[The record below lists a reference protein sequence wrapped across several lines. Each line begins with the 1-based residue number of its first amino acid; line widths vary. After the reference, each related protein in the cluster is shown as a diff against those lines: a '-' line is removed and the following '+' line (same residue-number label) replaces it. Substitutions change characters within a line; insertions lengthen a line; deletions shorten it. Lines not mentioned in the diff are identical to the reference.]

1 MKDTIYIIHAEAL
14 RREMGSDTTLQYDLF
29 RLITAV
35 QGLVNREEPELY
47 LFWQEAD
54 PFWLDYMQKEGNFL
68 HGRNRVELCDWSS
81 FIEHYGTFI
90 AEHGLIL
97 WDGAVPATANA
108 AMTACGV
115 DGYIPVRGGSEA
127 YRRITAETG
136 APVVIDLTGK
146 FTGAGTVFGT
156 DRPSSGSAKC
166 DAYLWAL
173 ETYMDRCHPTILFY
187 TLDGIH
193 WRSSEP
199 YYPDLGNAFVFNM
212 DYAVSRSAFVFD
224 LSSYDDEVPCDD
236 PNQPLGCDFAVMQE
250 ILARHY
256 VLADGRM
263 TTVCGFNPWQLK
275 YTTHG
280 SHGMHAPV
288 DAEWHLTEVLSAYNC
303 IKDADA
309 FGYCGLANASVY
321 SHFPLKAH
329 YRNRKPKGYETFD
342 AAKVF
347 DPTKT
352 YVLFYVGDYDAA
364 AWTARFIPQ
373 WYRDP
378 ALGKLPLMW
387 CFNPNLSDRIPMAYD
402 FVFENFTDN
411 DYFAAG
417 DSGAGYNNP
426 ALLYEPRPYSGL
438 PSGVEENI
446 RHNREYFERF
456 DLDIIG
462 FVINGDHPTDERQM
476 RDLARFAPVGS
487 AYNNGPQNTS
497 VVDGAVYMPHSWDI
511 AQQTVQTAAQS
522 AEAAFRGI
530 DRFPPQKRFHIFRT
544 ILVSPTQHGEIL
556 AEMKRQRPEANFEL
570 VDPYTFFALA
580 KYAVEH
586 GLTY

>member
-1 MKDTIYIIHAEAL
+1 MKDTLYIINVEKFRA
-14 RREMGSDTTLQYDLF
+14 EMGADTVFQYDCF
-29 RLITAV
+29 KIIVAV
-35 QGLVNREEPELY
+35 QGLVNRDDPELY
-47 LFWQEAD
+47 LMWQKAD
-54 PFWLDYMQKEGNFL
+54 AFWLDYMQESDNFL
-68 HGRNRVELCDWSS
+68 HGRKRVELSCWKE
-81 FIEHYGTFI
+81 FIAQYGSFI
-90 AEHGLIL
+90 AEQGLIL
-97 WDGAVPATANA
+97 WDPAVAATVNA

-115 DGYIPVRGGSEA
+115 DGYIPVRSDSEA
-127 YRRITAETG
+127 YYRITKETG
-136 APVVIDLTGK
+136 APVRIDLTGK
-146 FTGAGTVFGT
+146 FTGDGMVWGT
-156 DRPSSGSAKC
+156 DRPSAGSAKC

-173 ETYMDRCHPTILFY
+173 ETYMDRCSPTVMFY
-187 TLDGIH
+187 TLDAVC
-193 WRSSEP
+193 WRSTPP
-199 YYPDLGNAFVFNM
+199 YYPDLGNAFVFNH
-212 DYAVSRSAFVFD
+212 DYAISRRAFIFD
-224 LSSYDDEVPCDD
+224 LSSYDDEAPCDD
-236 PNQPLGCDFAVMQE
+236 PTQPIGADFAVMQE
-250 ILARHY
+250 ILSRHY
-256 VLADGRM
+256 QLADGRM

-280 SHGMHAPV
+280 GHGSHAPV

-303 IKDADA
+303 VKDADA
-309 FGYCGLANASVY
+309 FGYCGLANASVFT
-321 SHFPLKAH
+321 HFPLKEKYH
-329 YRNRKPKGYETFD
+329 NRRPKEIPAY
-342 AAKVF
+342 

-373 WYRDP
+373 WSRDP
-378 ALGKLPLMW
+378 LLGKNPLMW

-402 FVFENFTDN
+402 YVYTHFTGN

-446 RHNREYFERF
+446 RHNKVYFDRF

-462 FVINGDHPTDERQM
+462 FVINGNHPTDEQQM

-487 AYNNGPQNTS
+487 AYNCGPQKTS

-511 AQQTVQTAAQS
+511 AQQDRQTAAEC

-530 DRFPPQKRFHIFRT
+530 DRFPTEKRFHIFRT
-544 ILVSPTQHGEIL
+544 ILVSPTQHDEIL

-570 VDPYTFFALA
+570 LDPYSFFALA
-580 KYAVEH
+580 KYAYEN
-586 GLTY
+586 GLTI